1 MIINTT
7 ILSWVTFIYF
17 GSATFYIFK
26 MVTGKEFWG
35 PLASVI
41 AFIGLIAQ
49 TVGLILRWFE
59 SYKMGIG
66 HAPLSNLYESLIF
79 FSWTI
84 VLLYLIIEWRIKSR
98 NLGAFVIP
106 FAFLSMAF
114 ASLSVKSGIQPLIP
128 ALQSNWLISHVI
140 TCFFGYA
147 AFTIACGLGFMYLL
161 RGLTNLNLFSMQ
173 GRLNRLKYFHLSL
186 IILIVTLGVT
196 LSLTLIII
204 GILPKI
210 SGVFSWALRSAIIL
224 TVLILFI
231 LLTLVSAFQR
241 VKRLHDL
248 GRPGTHFW
256 LLLVP
261 LYNIYLESV
270 LFFKKGTGRANQYG
284 PPDEYGDETT
294 TGLLGALPA
303 QVIID
308 ELTYHS
314 VVIGFIFLTLGIIT
328 GSVWAYSAWGSYWSW
343 DPKETWSLITWLIYA
358 AMLHSRFV
366 RGWRGKRMAI
376 MSIIGLE

>member
-17 GSATFYIFK
+17 GSAIFYIFK

-35 PLASVI
+35 SLASII

-98 NLGAFVIP
+98 NLGAFVVP
-106 FAFLSMAF
+106 FAFFSMAF
-114 ASLSVKSGIQPLIP
+114 ASFSPNVNARIQPLIP

-147 AFTIACGLGFMYLL
+147 ALTIACGLGFMYLL
-161 RGLTNLNLFSMQ
+161 KGLEK
-173 GRLNRLKYFHLSL
+173 GE
-186 IILIVTLGVT
+186 
-196 LSLTLIII
+196 
-204 GILPKI
+204 
-210 SGVFSWALRSAIIL
+210 
-224 TVLILFI
+224 
-231 LLTLVSAFQR
+231 
-241 VKRLHDL
+241 
-248 GRPGTHFW
+248 RPR
-256 LLLVP
+256 
-261 LYNIYLESV
+261 
-270 LFFKKGTGRANQYG
+270 LFFRLLPGR
-284 PPDEYGDETT
+284 EI
-294 TGLLGALPA
+294 
-303 QVIID
+303 VD
-308 ELTYHS
+308 ELTYQS

-343 DPKETWSLITWLIYA
+343 DPKETWSLITWFIYA

-376 MSIIGLE
+376 MSIIGFTSVLFTYFGVNYLPGLHSYF

>member
-7 ILSWVTFIYF
+7 VLSWVTFIYF
-17 GSATFYIFK
+17 GSAIFYIFK

-35 PLASVI
+35 SLASSI

-98 NLGAFVIP
+98 NLGAFVVP
-106 FAFLSMAF
+106 FAFFSMAF
-114 ASLSVKSGIQPLIP
+114 ASFSPNVNARIQPLIP

-147 AFTIACGLGFMYLL
+147 ALTIACGLGFMYLL
-161 RGLTNLNLFSMQ
+161 KGLE
-173 GRLNRLKYFHLSL
+173 
-186 IILIVTLGVT
+186 
-196 LSLTLIII
+196 
-204 GILPKI
+204 
-210 SGVFSWALRSAIIL
+210 
-224 TVLILFI
+224 
-231 LLTLVSAFQR
+231 
-241 VKRLHDL
+241 KRE
-248 GRPGTHFW
+248 RPR
-256 LLLVP
+256 
-261 LYNIYLESV
+261 
-270 LFFKKGTGRANQYG
+270 LFFRLLPGR
-284 PPDEYGDETT
+284 EI
-294 TGLLGALPA
+294 
-303 QVIID
+303 VD
-308 ELTYHS
+308 ELTYQS

-366 RGWRGKRMAI
+366 HGWKGKRMAI
-376 MSIIGLE
+376 MSIIGFASVLFTYFGVNYLPGLHSYF